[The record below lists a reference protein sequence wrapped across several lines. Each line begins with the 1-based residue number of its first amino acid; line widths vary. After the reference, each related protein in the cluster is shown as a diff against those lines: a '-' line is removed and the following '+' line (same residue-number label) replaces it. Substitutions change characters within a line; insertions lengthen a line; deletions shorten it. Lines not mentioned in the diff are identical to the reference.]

1 MIKASILLGLVLF
14 GCGGGSK
21 FAGTYRAASGPELI
35 LSGDGSYRYLIG
47 ERTSAQDSFG
57 TYVVAG
63 DTISFKN
70 SGGTSRFTEAK
81 LTKDGFALKTTD
93 GKDWLFARE

>member
-1 MIKASILLGLVLF
+1 MTKLSMLLGFVLL

-21 FAGTYRAASGPELI
+21 FAGTYRAASGSELI

-70 SGGTSRFTEAK
+70 NGGASRFTEAK
-81 LTKDGFALKTTD
+81 LTKGGFTLKTAD
-93 GKDWLFARE
+93 GKDWMFVRE